1 MRGVG
6 RIPLEWTTVS
16 YETALSV
23 QRLKAL
29 GKQQGFLTYEQVNLQ
44 LPPSVVDPEEI
55 AAIVEQIE
63 RSGVR
68 VIENSPAE
76 GNT

>member
-1 MRGVG
+1 
-6 RIPLEWTTVS
+6 VS

>member
-1 MRGVG
+1 M
-6 RIPLEWTTVS
+6 S
-16 YETALSV
+16 YETALGV

-29 GKQQGFLTYEQVNLQ
+29 GKQQGFLTYDHVNLQ

-55 AAIVEQIE
+55 AAIVKQIE

-68 VIENSPAE
+68 VVENSPGE
-76 GNT
+76 GST